1 MNQGTSVYINQICTF
16 EGYETMNS
24 SGYEVKIAQFEG
36 PFDLLLFFIERDE
49 LDIHDIPIAKLTTD
63 FLNYLQHMQ
72 SLNMEIA
79 SEFILV
85 AATLMRIKAKTL
97 LPRYDTEEETV
108 DLKEDLIQ
116 KLIAYKQVKAACMEL
131 RNYEA
136 QQMLMSKRGNF
147 EYDFTNALKEQEH
160 LEELSSFTLYTL
172 LRAYDRLI
180 HQYEHK
186 TQEVTHTVE
195 QYPYTIETQ
204 KAVLLKLLDLNK
216 RIDFTDILK
225 QSENKVH
232 FVYNFLALLEMLQ
245 QQIIQI
251 EQSLGF
257 NHFQI
262 GHKAN

>member
-1 MNQGTSVYINQICTF
+1 MKMHGISGKIVNLILY
-16 EGYETMNS
+16 TMNS
-24 SGYEVKIAQFEG
+24 DGYEVKIAQFEG

-63 FLNYLQHMQ
+63 FLDYLQQMQ

-97 LPRYDTEEETV
+97 LPRYEAEEEEV

-116 KLIAYKQVKAACMEL
+116 KLIAYKKVKVACEEL
-131 RNYEA
+131 RIYES
-136 QQMLMSKRGNF
+136 QQLNMSKRGNF
-147 EYDFTNALKEQEH
+147 SFDISCALQEQEH

-172 LRAYDRLI
+172 LRLYDKLMYK
-180 HQYEHK
+180 YEN
-186 TQEVTHTVE
+186 TSQEVTHTVE

-204 KAVLLKLLDLNK
+204 KAVLLSLLDLNK
-216 RIDFTDILK
+216 SIDFNTVLK
-225 QSENKVH
+225 QSDNKVH

-262 GHKAN
+262 AHKKP